1 MSRRR
6 SAFGGFVD
14 LVSEV
19 NRMREVGRTGRDPAH
34 EDQEP
39 RAYSTAWVPT
49 ADVFALP
56 DALVIRIELPGMA
69 PDDID
74 ISYASGVLTVS
85 GERQTEQGAEG
96 ATFYVRERLRGSFR
110 RTMTLPEGTP
120 ASAITAEFYAGLVEI
135 TVRDA
140 GRAPQTHIEL
150 QDRSSGPARRR
161 LG

>member
-6 SAFGGFVD
+6 SPFGGFVD

-19 NRMREVGRTGRDPAH
+19 NRMRALGRTGHDPVH
-34 EDQEP
+34 GHDEP
-39 RAYSTAWVPT
+39 RGYSSAWVPT
-49 ADVFALP
+49 ADVFARA

-69 PDDID
+69 PDDIEVG
-74 ISYASGVLTVS
+74 YAAGVLTVS
-85 GERQTEQGAEG
+85 GERNTDLGAEE

-120 ASAITAEFYAGLVEI
+120 ASAITAEFSAGLVEI

-140 GRAPQTHIEL
+140 GRGEHTRIEL
-150 QDRSSGPARRR
+150 QDRSGGPAQRR

>member
-1 MSRRR
+1 VSRGRA
-6 SAFGGFVD
+6 AFGGFVD

-19 NRMREVGRTGRDPAH
+19 NRMRALGRTGRDPAH
-34 EDQEP
+34 GHEAPHE
-39 RAYSTAWVPT
+39 YSSAWVPT
-49 ADVFALP
+49 ADVFARP

-69 PDDID
+69 PDEID
-74 ISYASGVLTVS
+74 ISYASGVLTIA
-85 GERQTEQGAEG
+85 GERQTELGAED

-140 GRAPQTHIEL
+140 GRDAQARIEL
-150 QDRSSGPARRR
+150 QDRSSRPAQRR
-161 LG
+161 LA